1 MRFSAALLAGLA
13 ATVLTAFSPSNVS
26 AADSDCRPEVEL
38 NAAIVTSRIVVL
50 GELHGTRETPQL
62 AGEIVCALAERGNEV
77 VLALEMA
84 EAEGG
89 RIAAYLDSEGTA
101 EDRTALLA
109 GAFWN
114 GNDGRTSVAMADLI
128 ERVRGLRR
136 HRLPVS
142 VLAMDGQGAGPTRD
156 AVMAKAV
163 RDRVAER
170 PSAHVVA
177 LVGNVHGAKDRGNF
191 FDSEYEPFGYL
202 LAPLQPLTLDV
213 RPSRGSAW
221 VCLAECGVHDI
232 TPPQGVSPSAPGVYL
247 GVDLGPQLSY
257 HGTIVL
263 ASAEASP
270 PAKEPGVRSAPAA
283 AWPPV
288 LGEMPETVRN
298 STLLAAIRR
307 AGFYCDDVAGS
318 RETAAGVWVASCKD
332 LGGYRIDADPAGTF
346 RVEPIP
352 LHFDGV
358 L

>member
-1 MRFSAALLAGLA
+1 MLA
-13 ATVLTAFSPSNVS
+13 
-26 AADSDCRPEVEL
+26 
-38 NAAIVTSRIVVL
+38 SRIVVL
-50 GELHGTRETPQL
+50 GELHGTRETPRL
-62 AGEIVCALAERGNEV
+62 AGEIVCAIAERGNEV
-77 VLALEMA
+77 VLALEVP
-84 EAEGG
+84 ETERG

-101 EDRTALLA
+101 EDRTALLE

-128 ERVRGLRR
+128 ERARGLRR
-136 HRLPVS
+136 HRLPVF
-142 VLAMDGQGAGPTRD
+142 VLAMDGQRAGLTRD
-156 AVMAKAV
+156 AVMAQAV

-170 PSAHVVA
+170 PSARVVA

-191 FDSEYEPFGYL
+191 FDSEYESFGYL

-213 RPSRGSAW
+213 RPSKGTAW

-232 TPPQGVSPSAPGVYL
+232 TPPQGASPSAPGIYL
-247 GVDLGPQLSY
+247 GADLGPQLPY
-257 HGTIVL
+257 HGTVVL

-270 PAKEPGVRSAPAA
+270 PAKDRGARSPPAA
-283 AWPPV
+283 ARQPA

-298 STLLAAIRR
+298 NTLLAAIRR
-307 AGFYCDDVAGS
+307 AGFYCDDVARS

-332 LGGYRIDADPAGTF
+332 LGGYRIDADAAGTF